1 MRKTPLGHI
10 TEENGAPFSPEFL
23 LLQLGLPTLPVVSQA
38 EIDPLFLSP
47 DLKFLI
53 TLEIFL
59 KAIQPS
65 AFLFCGRCHDLG
77 VHTLSLVLES
87 LLNAAA

>member
-47 DLKFLI
+47 DLI
-53 TLEIFL
+53 W
-59 KAIQPS
+59 
-65 AFLFCGRCHDLG
+65 
-77 VHTLSLVLES
+77 
-87 LLNAAA
+87 